1 MGSGSVMK
9 QLFSKKFSK
18 KYILSL
24 LFIFLAIISG
34 IIFANHQITPTDYQ
48 DYHSSLLEKMEY
60 AKTFSD
66 FTDALFCYEV
76 TSDTITTAY
85 TLKNPSQ
92 YDIPALPATLSTFS
106 YNQYDKNK
114 SEKTEEALFTLL
126 SNQLSQYSKTSLS
139 EKDQITYSLLEKYF
153 DLSKQLC
160 GYPYYEELLG
170 ATTGVQANL
179 PVTLG
184 EYPLRSEE
192 DVQTYLALL
201 RQIPTYFDNVILY
214 EKHRQEIGYTTAD
227 FMLNDTLDGLSTLTD
242 SLKENDNCFTETF
255 ESRIAAIENLDKEQ
269 ANQYCQQNKE
279 DVEKY
284 ILPSYEKL
292 QGFVENLLA
301 NCDDSSSS
309 STSAD
314 NSSLSSS
321 TELSADSSD
330 ENSSSDTTSLSQ
342 SSSRNSA
349 YIPESNTAYGLST
362 LPEGRDYYA
371 LLVKSN
377 TGSERSVE
385 ELISM
390 TELALKSALGNVLNI
405 AVTDSQAYLYYCDNT
420 LPSYYEQPESIL
432 EALSLLS
439 REQYPVLA
447 SAPTY
452 TIKSVPDSL
461 AAHLSPAF
469 YMIPAMD
476 DFDHNTIY
484 INQLYTSAEN
494 GNLFTTLAHEGFPGH
509 LYQTVYFNS
518 TNPAPIR
525 QVLNYPGY
533 VEGWATYVEMNA
545 FHYVD
550 YPLDSESLCTLYQS
564 DTIISLALSS
574 RVDLGVNYEN
584 WTLNDVNQF
593 FEDSGF
599 QSYYAADLYAYVVEA
614 PAVYL
619 RYFIGYLE
627 IEDLKQQYQNQEM
640 ENFSEKEFHRLLLE
654 IGPADFGT
662 IEECLME

>member
-1 MGSGSVMK
+1 
-9 QLFSKKFSK
+9 
-18 KYILSL
+18 
-24 LFIFLAIISG
+24 
-34 IIFANHQITPTDYQ
+34 
-48 DYHSSLLEKMEY
+48 
-60 AKTFSD
+60 
-66 FTDALFCYEV
+66 
-76 TSDTITTAY
+76 
-85 TLKNPSQ
+85 
-92 YDIPALPATLSTFS
+92 
-106 YNQYDKNK
+106 
-114 SEKTEEALFTLL
+114 
-126 SNQLSQYSKTSLS
+126 
-139 EKDQITYSLLEKYF
+139 LEKYF

-201 RQIPTYFDNVILY
+201 RQIPTYFDNVISY

-255 ESRIAAIENLDKEQ
+255 ESRIAAIEDLDEEQ
-269 ANQYCQQNKE
+269 ANQYCQQNRE
-279 DVEKY
+279 EIEKY

-301 NCDDSSSS
+301 NCTDNSSS
-309 STSAD
+309 STSTELSAD
-314 NSSLSSS
+314 NSNNSSPSSS
-321 TELSADSSD
+321 TELSADNSN
-330 ENSSSDTTSLSQ
+330 NSSLSNSTELSTNNSNTNSTTASDNSTSLSQ

-349 YIPESNTAYGLST
+349 YIPEPNTAYGLST

-390 TELALKSALGNVLNI
+390 TELTLKSALGNVLNI

-550 YPLDSESLCTLYQS
+550 YPLDSDSLCTLYQS

-627 IEDLKQQYQNQEM
+627 IEDLKQQYKNQEM